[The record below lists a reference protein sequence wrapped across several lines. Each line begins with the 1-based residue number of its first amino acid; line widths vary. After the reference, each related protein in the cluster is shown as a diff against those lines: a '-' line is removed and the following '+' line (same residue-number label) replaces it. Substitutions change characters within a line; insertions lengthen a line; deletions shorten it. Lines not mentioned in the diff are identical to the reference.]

1 MSFKPKAKKKRQ
13 GPMTPADY
21 FPDLNEWPE
30 NWMGVE
36 EDLDI
41 GCRLLALFIPFIQH
55 QIDRGMAGKTIKT
68 HGQNLGILGSEI
80 IKRLNQN
87 DEENRKLSPRE
98 LILHYVDDKG
108 GPLVSHWDV
117 NDITGYRYHLA
128 YDSTCRNFLQFITGK
143 AAEVR
148 QQR

>member
-30 NWMGVE
+30 DWMGVE

-55 QIDRGMAGKTIKT
+55 QIDRGMAVKTIKT

-98 LILHYVDDKG
+98 LILDYVDDKG

-117 NDITGYRYHLA
+117 HDITGYRYHLA